1 MIYGVIILSYF
12 ILRKISKLINLVD
25 MNYSYEI
32 YKIGDYYLSKDDRGR
47 FFIYDKDQSPNKFFV
62 LCEDGNILLDDDQT
76 KIEYRTKIN
85 KTILEDLENNS
96 YSDIEICLKYGRDLM
111 DENIVKNPRTLDIV
125 YSVFHDILSE
135 D

>member
-1 MIYGVIILSYF
+1 
-12 ILRKISKLINLVD
+12 

-32 YKIGDYYLSKDDRGR
+32 HKIGDYYLSKDDRGR